1 MISHNII
8 WKSLNHDTGLQKG
21 SAVYEARDSAL
32 RYPAAADAE
41 NQLSETAGRLKEKI
55 LRHGRTFHAQ
65 GEDSVSIYF
74 FPSEVIPL
82 LKILALIFSVQM
94 PAEKDNYPMIGRAN
108 RKENQ
113 FLHVQPQLEDLIA

>member
-1 MISHNII
+1 MLNRGYNKMGKKMPENAMPVYLAASHANSLLAALDMI
-8 WKSLNHDTGLQKG
+8 
-21 SAVYEARDSAL
+21 
-32 RYPAAADAE
+32 AAADAG

-82 LKILALIFSVQM
+82 IKILALILSVQM
-94 PAEKDNYPMIGRAN
+94 PAEKDYYPMIGRNN
-108 RKENQ
+108 RKDGHDAEGN
-113 FLHVQPQLEDLIA
+113 

>member
-1 MISHNII
+1 MQGCKNAKTQKICNPAMLNRGYNEMGKKMPENAMPVYLSASHVNSLLAALDMIA
-8 WKSLNHDTGLQKG
+8 K
-21 SAVYEARDSAL
+21 
-32 RYPAAADAE
+32 ADAG

-82 LKILALIFSVQM
+82 
-94 PAEKDNYPMIGRAN
+94 IGRTS
-108 RKENQ
+108 RKENS
-113 FLHVQPQLEDLIA
+113 HAEGN

>member
-1 MISHNII
+1 MPVYLSANHANGLIAALDMIATA
-8 WKSLNHDTGLQKG
+8 DTG
-21 SAVYEARDSAL
+21 
-32 RYPAAADAE
+32 

-82 LKILALIFSVQM
+82 IKILVLILSVQM
-94 PAEKDNYPMIGRAN
+94 PAEKNYYPMIGRNN
-108 RKENQ
+108 RKENC
-113 FLHVQPQLEDLIA
+113 HAEGN